1 MTAGKRSSEP
11 LEADAKQRTER
22 CCHCNYWL
30 KGDRSSLS
38 AASHLGNGH
47 NQLMRIRG
55 LFIVLALLVVILNV
69 VPGSRRANDQATTT
83 APPVAAQQPQ
93 PAAIEATLP
102 SNGAIRAQ
110 PGQSVNLLIRSD
122 SPDVAQIEQLGL
134 TVAVGPGIP
143 GALTVIAPSDGRYPV
158 TLQLTKRTIGVIDVG
173 S

>member
-1 MTAGKRSSEP
+1 MTAGKRGSEP

-22 CCHCNYWL
+22 CCRCKYWL

-38 AASHLGNGH
+38 AASRLGIGH

-69 VPGSRRANDQATTT
+69 FSSSQRANNQATTT
-83 APPVAAQQPQ
+83 APAVAQQQPQ

-102 SNGAIRAQ
+102 SNGAVRAQ

-122 SPDVAQIEQLGL
+122 SPDVAQIEKLGL
-134 TVAVGPGIP
+134 SVAVGPGIP
-143 GALTVIAPSDGRYPV
+143 GALSVVVPSHGRYPV